1 MQLKTL
7 TRYPLIILLLGS
19 IAACEQSYEDQIA
32 DLEELASSTIGSG
45 TDFWIVKHSVFG
57 FSERVGL
64 IFGFVSDQEAC
75 EEFVQAHSVAFEGS
89 YSCEPAN

>member
-1 MQLKTL
+1 MQSKTL
-7 TRYPLIILLLGS
+7 TRYPLLILLLGF
-19 IAACEQSYEDQIA
+19 IAACEQSYEDQVSN
-32 DLEELASSTIGSG
+32 LEEMASTTIGSG
-45 TDFWIVKHSVFG
+45 ADFWIVKHSALG

-64 IFGFVSDQEAC
+64 IFGFISDEEAC